1 MWQRLRQWYRDWE
14 QEQLDVLGCPALA
27 SHAPPGIRR
36 VTATRLALL
45 SDIERKQLA
54 DFSRRYHGRKIWIPV
69 GWMALAF
76 SGGGVLFQ
84 LALAPAFP
92 LHKVLMGANAVGFT
106 CVMMYVGAWFN
117 YRQME
122 QRLLRVTVLTV
133 GLAIASALFGFS
145 VVMVTGQHD
154 LMAELHQVPR
164 LVAIFAVGAIVLMAV
179 PMMLI
184 AGFRNRQFAA
194 LQRDAEQD
202 RLARALSETQLRL
215 LRAQIEPHFLF
226 NTLGAVQQ
234 LAEQGAPRA
243 AELTANLIAFLR
255 ASLDEMRS
263 DTVTL
268 TDEFGLIDAYL
279 RVMQVRLGARLRFA
293 LTLPPALAQ
302 VHLPSMLLLTLVEN
316 AIKHGIE
323 PALRGGSVAV
333 SASHD
338 GGMLR
343 LEVHDTGIGLP
354 SNVLDGTGLANVR
367 RRLELAHHG
376 AARLRLAVSADN
388 GTDTDT
394 GTLAVITLPATP

>member
-1 MWQRLRQWYRDWE
+1 MWQRLTHWYRDWE
-14 QEQLDVLGCPALA
+14 QEQAAVLECPALA
-27 SHAPPGIRR
+27 AHAPPGIRR
-36 VTATRLALL
+36 VTATRLAQL
-45 SDIERKQLA
+45 SDIERQQLS
-54 DFSRRYHGRKIWIPV
+54 DFSRRYHGRKMWIPV

-117 YRQME
+117 YRQLG
-122 QRLLRVTVLTV
+122 QRLLRVTALTV
-133 GLAIASALFGFS
+133 GLAVASALFGFS
-145 VVMVTGQHD
+145 VVMLTGQHD
-154 LMAELHQVPR
+154 LMAELYQVPR

-202 RLARALSETQLRL
+202 RLARVLSETQLRL

-268 TDEFGLIDAYL
+268 ADEFGLIEAYL
-279 RVMQVRLGARLRFA
+279 RVMQVRLGARLRFT
-293 LTLPPALAQ
+293 LTLPPALAP

-333 SASHD
+333 SASHE

-343 LEVHDTGIGLP
+343 LEVRDSGIGLP
-354 SNVLDGTGLANVR
+354 CYVVDGIGLANVR

-376 AARLRLAVSADN
+376 AASLRLAAV
-388 GTDTDT
+388 DTET
-394 GTLAVITLPATP
+394 EPGTLAVITLPAAP